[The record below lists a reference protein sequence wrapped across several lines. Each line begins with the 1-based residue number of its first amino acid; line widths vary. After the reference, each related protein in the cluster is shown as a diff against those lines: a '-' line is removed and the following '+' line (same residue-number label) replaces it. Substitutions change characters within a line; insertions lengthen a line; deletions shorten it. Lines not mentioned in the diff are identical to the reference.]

1 MANIRMPIGIVAT
14 GVPMANASNCDG
26 LVLIVS
32 TWRLCGRVGLSS
44 FCIVSRVRPGGQFL
58 QSSGQDF
65 ELLVCAE
72 LV

>member
-1 MANIRMPIGIVAT
+1 MANIRMPIGMVA
-14 GVPMANASNCDG
+14 VANGSNCDG

-32 TWRLCGRVGLSS
+32 TWCLCGRVDLSS
-44 FCIVSRVRPGGQFL
+44 FCIVSRVRPNCQFL
-58 QSSGQDF
+58 QPSGQNF